1 MFYRIK
7 DTHADGEIWTEN
19 SKNLKEHLLENVQYL
34 KPIEQSFQDVL
45 ASLLTNQRQQE
56 VATSLTLPSW
66 FSSFAFNFEKYVIY
80 AQGTVEPL
88 IIATLSE
95 ESNKISC
102 SPTQQNANDQV
113 QLAFRSFNTTLAEL
127 SQLVIISLFN
137 ILYIQL

>member
-80 AQGTVEPL
+80 AQETVEPL

-102 SPTQQNANDQV
+102 SPTQQNAND
-113 QLAFRSFNTTLAEL
+113 
-127 SQLVIISLFN
+127 
-137 ILYIQL
+137 

>member
-1 MFYRIK
+1 M
-7 DTHADGEIWTEN
+7 
-19 SKNLKEHLLENVQYL
+19 ENVQYL

-66 FSSFAFNFEKYVIY
+66 FSPFAFNFEKYVIY
-80 AQGTVEPL
+80 AQRTVEPF

-102 SPTQQNANDQV
+102 SSTQQNANDQV

-127 SQLVIISLFN
+127 SQLVSISQFN
-137 ILYIQL
+137 F